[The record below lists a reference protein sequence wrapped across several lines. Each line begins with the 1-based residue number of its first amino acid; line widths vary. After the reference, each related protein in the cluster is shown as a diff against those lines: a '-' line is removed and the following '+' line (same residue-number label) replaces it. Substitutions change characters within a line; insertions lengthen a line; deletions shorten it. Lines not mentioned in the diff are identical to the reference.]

1 VVQTREQDAGTRRI
15 GVQVIARA
23 AQLLR
28 ELASVSDGLTT
39 LELAERLDL
48 PKPTVYRIARAL
60 IDEDFIRP
68 LPLGKLSIGPAFIVI
83 AGSIQRDLRQDMRPF
98 LEGLSR
104 ELNER
109 VDLAVLEG
117 GDALFIDRYGTAR
130 GVHIASHVGARLPLH
145 CTASGKALLAE
156 LSPAEVEATLQE
168 PLQGLTPNSITD
180 LRRLA
185 ADLEQVR
192 ATGVAYDREEF
203 AIGVAAVSTS
213 VRDAEDSV
221 VAIAVQAPIARFQ
234 THEGKIV
241 ATLLRCRAEAQRALL
256 GKAAQQRRSP
266 SR

>member
-1 VVQTREQDAGTRRI
+1 MVQTPAQSRETRRI

-28 ELASVSDGLTT
+28 ELANVPDGLTT

-83 AGSIQRDLRQDMRPF
+83 AGSIQNDLRQSVRPF

-109 VDLAVLEG
+109 VDLAVLDG
-117 GDALFIDRYGTAR
+117 GDALFIDRYGAAR
-130 GVHIASHVGARLPLH
+130 GVHIASHVGARLPVQ

-156 LSPAEVEATLQE
+156 LSPEEVEGVLQA
-168 PLQGLTPNSITD
+168 PLQGLTPNSVTD
-180 LRRLA
+180 TSRLVA
-185 ADLEQVR
+185 ELEQVR
-192 ATGVAYDREEF
+192 ATGIAYDREEY
-203 AIGVAAVSTS
+203 AVGVTAVATS
-213 VRDAEDSV
+213 VRDAAGSV
-221 VAIAVQAPIARFQ
+221 VAIAVQVPVARFK
-234 THEGKIV
+234 TDEARIV
-241 ATLLRCRAEAQRALL
+241 AALLRCRAKAQAALL
-256 GKAAQQRRSP
+256 GKTARQR
-266 SR
+266 